1 MTQSQIALRKLAV
14 PQGQDIPTSQ
24 CSGFFP
30 LTPALSLGERVNHA
44 LRGELATPVRL
55 PPRVARC
62 SLSLRALRERVR
74 VRGNGAVYDPLYRTI
89 PETENWASPS
99 AVSEVSV
106 NEYENCNHRSG
117 QRRRNAGHALGQKR
131 THRHFW
137 SKKPRR

>member
-62 SLSLRALRERVR
+62 GEGQGEGKRRGLR
-74 VRGNGAVYDPLYRTI
+74 
-89 PETENWASPS
+89 SP
-99 AVSEVSV
+99 VSDHSRNRKLGESFGSV
-106 NEYENCNHRSG
+106 GGFR
-117 QRRRNAGHALGQKR
+117 K
-131 THRHFW
+131 
-137 SKKPRR
+137 